1 MIDSKSLPASIQEA
15 LSAEPLSR
23 GRWDK
28 AIAPHYIGLFLWIV
42 FFDRLAGDT
51 LIVGGLIA
59 SILAAAIGGVFC
71 FVLLYLPLA
80 LWGESTRRPLPVLA
94 ASTFGARGSIWIPG
108 FVLGIVNV
116 VWFSVTIRYATEL
129 TLRALAAAGLIDPA
143 RIAPLSIGS
152 IAIESPVFLVTSLLW
167 AIAAALIG
175 TLALKLIAAVMGIYP
190 VFPALAIGA
199 VAAISMRG
207 LAFSP
212 YLRMAPS
219 ATSVPSAWL
228 AATTMIQIVFG
239 YFATAGT
246 ASAEYGTVARDRRDV
261 FLGGFVGIAI
271 ASCVVA
277 TLALLTVAGYFGQ
290 ERRSAF
296 ENARTERST
305 SIRLVGDVKPDLIGT
320 NAINTINK
328 PIHRFP
334 IDASRSNAVDRE
346 SLRYV
351 TIVERSIGGPWA
363 CLILVVL
370 ATACLGPSSYTSA
383 RFSRHFH
390 DALPFLKKWRCALIG
405 ALIAWPAT
413 VIASDWDLT
422 HTFTFTGALAAP
434 IVAAV
439 SADAIASRFREPII
453 RSNWNLRGMIAWA
466 FGAIVGLAPS
476 TSEFGIVPAKIAR
489 SFQPAAVYAF
499 ITTFVIF
506 SLLNLRGFVSKSASA
521 DR

>member
-1 MIDSKSLPASIQEA
+1 MIDPKSLPASIQEA
-15 LSAEPLSR
+15 LAAEPLALQ
-23 GRWDK
+23 RWDK

-42 FFDRLAGDT
+42 FFDRLAGGT
-51 LIVGGLIA
+51 LVVGGLIA
-59 SILAAAIGGVFC
+59 SILAAAVGGVFC
-71 FVLLYLPLA
+71 FVLLYLPLS

-143 RIAPLSIGS
+143 RIASWTIGS

-175 TLALKLIAAVMGIYP
+175 TLALKLIAAVMSVYP

-219 ATSVPSAWL
+219 ATSVSSAWL

-246 ASAEYGTVARDRRDV
+246 ASAEYGTVARNRRDV

-277 TLALLTVAGYFGQ
+277 TLALLTVAGDFGQ

-296 ENARTERST
+296 ENARAERST
-305 SIRLVGDVKPDLIGT
+305 SIRLVGEVKSDLIKA
-320 NAINTINK
+320 NVINNINK
-328 PIHRFP
+328 PIYRNP
-334 IDASRSNAVDRE
+334 VVPSGSNAVDRE

-422 HTFTFTGALAAP
+422 RTFTFTGALAAP

-453 RSNWNLRGMIAWA
+453 QSNWNLRGMIAWA
-466 FGAIVGLAPS
+466 IGAIVGLVPFGA
-476 TSEFGIVPAKIAR
+476 EFGLLPVKFALSFRPA
-489 SFQPAAVYAF
+489 SVYAF
-499 ITTFVIF
+499 IASFIIY
-506 SLLNLRGFVSKSASA
+506 SLLNIRGFVSGSRSDA
-521 DR
+521 R